1 MDKKRLELHEILCGI
16 INITEP
22 DGDRHTYF
30 DPPMELRMK
39 YPAIRYSRKKL
50 NKVYANNMV
59 YRMLTPYEVTVIDY
73 DPDNDYIKQLL
84 ELPYCEHDRH
94 YTSNNLHHDVF
105 TLYH

>member
-30 DPPMELRMK
+30 DPPMDKKMR

-50 NKVYANNMV
+50 NKVYANNSA
-59 YRMLTPYEVTVIDY
+59 YQLQRPFEIIVIDY
-73 DPDNDYIKQLL
+73 DPDNDYISKLL
-84 ELPYCEHDRH
+84 ALPYCEYDRH
-94 YTSNNLHHDVF
+94 YVSNNLHHDVF